1 MSNSGE
7 VFELSLL
14 TEKEIKEQLDYCIKQ
29 VDKGIER
36 YRYGF
41 FPARSC
47 ASRYDCIY
55 NGGWTNGFWTAMVL
69 LAYEMTGDE
78 KYKAVVLDHLNSYR
92 ERLLNKFSVDHH
104 DLGFEYSLSCV
115 SAYKI
120 LGIELAKDTAIM
132 AADFLCERF
141 VEPGGY
147 IKPWSSLDDP
157 EENRIIVDTYLNLP
171 LLFWASEVSGNE
183 KYRSIA
189 IKHLETSVDILVRED
204 GRAYHT
210 FMMELKYGN
219 PIEPRVDQGYANDS
233 VWSRGQAWVIY
244 GLALAYSYTGD
255 EKLAAVQK
263 KAANKFIEL
272 LPSDN
277 IPAWDMVFTNPKIL
291 KDTSAA
297 VIAACGMLEM
307 NKLDK
312 NHPDCEK
319 WTNKVHDMLRELWKN
334 HCTNGNI
341 DDTSAILMHG
351 TGDVRRNSGVNESLI
366 YGDYYYMEALVR
378 LMKPDWVRYW

>member
-1 MSNSGE
+1 
-7 VFELSLL
+7 
-14 TEKEIKEQLDYCIKQ
+14 
-29 VDKGIER
+29 
-36 YRYGF
+36 
-41 FPARSC
+41 
-47 ASRYDCIY
+47 
-55 NGGWTNGFWTAMVL
+55 
-69 LAYEMTGDE
+69 
-78 KYKAVVLDHLNSYR
+78 
-92 ERLLNKFSVDHH
+92 
-104 DLGFEYSLSCV
+104 
-115 SAYKI
+115 
-120 LGIELAKDTAIM
+120 
-132 AADFLCERF
+132 
-141 VEPGGY
+141 
-147 IKPWSSLDDP
+147 
-157 EENRIIVDTYLNLP
+157 
-171 LLFWASEVSGNE
+171 
-183 KYRSIA
+183 
-189 IKHLETSVDILVRED
+189 VRED

-319 WTNKVHDMLRELWKN
+319 WTNKVHDMLRELWEN